1 MREKLIY
8 ILFGAAFGLLGGLIA
23 SGIIHLTS
31 SQPSGEPIKLNP
43 IPTQGPI
50 MVNITGAV
58 KKPGVYPLAD
68 GSRIIDLVEI
78 AGGFTLTADRS
89 AINLARP
96 LQDGEGIHIPKIITS
111 SPIPLMSTQDSKVV
125 IIPVTQKI
133 NINKAT
139 QSELE
144 SLPGIGE
151 IKALQIIAY
160 REENGFFESIDQI
173 QKVPGIGI
181 NIFNKIQALITVN
194 DNY

>member
-1 MREKLIY
+1 M
-8 ILFGAAFGLLGGLIA
+8 
-23 SGIIHLTS
+23 
-31 SQPSGEPIKLNP
+31 
-43 IPTQGPI
+43 
-50 MVNITGAV
+50 
-58 KKPGVYPLAD
+58 YPLPD
-68 GSRIIDLVEI
+68 GSRIIDLDET
-78 AGGFTLTADRS
+78 AGGFTSSADQS

-96 LQDGEGIHIPKIITS
+96 LQDGEGIHIPEENTS
-111 SPIPLMSTQDSKVV
+111 TPILLMSTQDSKVV
-125 IIPVTQKI
+125 IRQVSQKI
-133 NINKAT
+133 NINNAT

-194 DNY
+194 DIY